1 MNKKKTFKSKKY
13 FNSYDLG
20 SWMNRINSKIEKSKF
35 AETLGGLGGIT
46 SLASGIASGA
56 GKLMNSNN
64 NSTTVGNALQGIGSI
79 ASNIPGIGGLIGTGV
94 QMLGNFTNAAF
105 GSNIDDSAVE
115 SIEDAASRQA
125 GFQSNASDNISLLS
139 DFSNLRNLGTVDVD
153 DVGSEG
159 WFSNKATKEAERL
172 TKLNEDANLKAWK
185 SLQGTAENI
194 EKQKNMN
201 LLANF
206 VAYGGDIE
214 SGRNGVTVV
223 GAGGTHEENKYGGVP
238 MGVDNEGIPN
248 LVEEG
253 EVIWND
259 YVFSNRLKV
268 PQDFKKRHKIKGE
281 SFADAAKEIQRI
293 SSEMPDLISLNT
305 MEANLNSLMN
315 VQEMIRIKSNKSKSN
330 RFNVGGKKGSAGIF
344 DADESAFNYGDLLKF
359 AQSGIEEVPDIEIPY
374 IDTDIPFSKLDATPK
389 YGTEVLKRSS
399 VSPIKMSPLRY
410 TPIIAGGISVLN
422 DWLGGNDPDYSNA
435 DLYEEAINNA
445 GRQIGYRPVGQYLDY
460 TPFDTEFY
468 TNRLGEIASSNRRNI
483 LNTSGGNRATAMAG
497 ILASDYNYGNQLGD
511 LARKAA
517 EFNMANKERVKGFN
531 RQTDTINSE
540 LGLKV
545 DMYNADSARQQAGMF
560 GNLASMRENIARN
573 KEAEH
578 SSNLTN
584 FIQGLADLGTE
595 ITDLDTLRWL
605 SENNVLKAK
614 GYKGANGGKFKK
626 RRYTV

>member
-1 MNKKKTFKSKKY
+1 MNKKKTFKNKKY

-20 SWMNRINSKIEKSKF
+20 SWMNRINSKIEESEF
-35 AETLGGLGGIT
+35 AEALGGLGGIT
-46 SLASGIASGA
+46 SLASGVASGA
-56 GKLMNSNN
+56 GKLMNPNN

-125 GFQSNASDNISLLS
+125 GLQSNASDNISLLS

-153 DVGSEG
+153 DIGSEG

-194 EKQKNMN
+194 EKQRNMN

-223 GAGGTHEENKYGGVP
+223 GAGGTHEENKYGGVQ

-281 SFADAAKEIQRI
+281 SFADAANEIQRI

-315 VQEMIRIKSNKSKSN
+315 IQEMIRNKKVKSNTNS
-330 RFNVGGKKGSAGIF
+330 FDEGG
-344 DADESAFNYGDLLKF
+344 
-359 AQSGIEEVPDIEIPY
+359 
-374 IDTDIPFSKLDATPK
+374 
-389 YGTEVLKRSS
+389 
-399 VSPIKMSPLRY
+399 IKMSPLRY

-445 GRQIGYRPVGQYLDY
+445 GRQIGYRSVGQYLDY

-468 TNRLGEIASSNRRNI
+468 TNKLGEIASSNRRNI

-511 LARKAA
+511 LARKAV
-517 EFNMANKERVKGFN
+517 EFNMTNKERVKGFN

-545 DMYNADSARQQAGMF
+545 DMYNADSARQQAEMF
-560 GNLASMRENIARN
+560 GNLLSMRENIARN

-614 GYKGANGGKFKK
+614 GYKGANGGKLKK

>member
-1 MNKKKTFKSKKY
+1 MNKKKTFKNKKY

-20 SWMNRINSKIEKSKF
+20 SWMNRINSKIEESEF
-35 AETLGGLGGIT
+35 AEALGGLGGIT
-46 SLASGIASGA
+46 SLASGVASGA
-56 GKLMNSNN
+56 GKLMNPNN

-125 GFQSNASDNISLLS
+125 GLQSNASDNISLLS

-153 DVGSEG
+153 DIGSEG

-194 EKQKNMN
+194 EKQRNMN

-223 GAGGTHEENKYGGVP
+223 GAGGTHEENKYGGVQ

-281 SFADAAKEIQRI
+281 SFADAANEIQRI

-315 VQEMIRIKSNKSKSN
+315 IQEMIRNKKVKSNTNS
-330 RFNVGGKKGSAGIF
+330 FDEGG
-344 DADESAFNYGDLLKF
+344 
-359 AQSGIEEVPDIEIPY
+359 
-374 IDTDIPFSKLDATPK
+374 
-389 YGTEVLKRSS
+389 
-399 VSPIKMSPLRY
+399 IKMSPLRY

-435 DLYEEAINNA
+435 DLYEDAINNA
-445 GRQIGYRPVGQYLDY
+445 GRQIGYRSVGQYLDY

-468 TNRLGEIASSNRRNI
+468 TNKLGEIASSNRRNI

-511 LARKAA
+511 LARKAV
-517 EFNMANKERVKGFN
+517 EFNMTNKERVKGFN

-545 DMYNADSARQQAGMF
+545 DMYNADSARQQAEMF
-560 GNLASMRENIARN
+560 GNLLSMRENIARN

-614 GYKGANGGKFKK
+614 GYKGANGGKLKK

>member
-1 MNKKKTFKSKKY
+1 MNKKKTFKNKKY

-20 SWMNRINSKIEKSKF
+20 SWMNRINSKIEESEF
-35 AETLGGLGGIT
+35 AEALGGLGGIT

-56 GKLMNSNN
+56 GKLMNPNN
-64 NSTTVGNALQGIGSI
+64 NSTVVGNALQGIGSI

-115 SIEDAASRQA
+115 SIEGAASRQA
-125 GFQSNASDNISLLS
+125 GLQSNASDNISLLS

-194 EKQKNMN
+194 EKQRNMN

-248 LVEEG
+248 LVEED

-281 SFADAAKEIQRI
+281 SFADAANEIQRI

-315 VQEMIRIKSNKSKSN
+315 IQEMIRNKKIKSSTNS
-330 RFNVGGKKGSAGIF
+330 FDEGG
-344 DADESAFNYGDLLKF
+344 
-359 AQSGIEEVPDIEIPY
+359 
-374 IDTDIPFSKLDATPK
+374 
-389 YGTEVLKRSS
+389 
-399 VSPIKMSPLRY
+399 IKMSPLRY
-410 TPIIAGGISVLN
+410 TPIVAGGISVLN

-517 EFNMANKERVKGFN
+517 EFNMTNKERVKGFN
-531 RQTDTINSE
+531 RQTDTILSE
-540 LGLKV
+540 LGLKA
-545 DMYNADSARQQAGMF
+545 DMYNADSARLQAGMF

-584 FIQGLADLGTE
+584 FIQGLSDLGTE

-614 GYKGANGGKFKK
+614 GYKSANGGKLKK

>member
-1 MNKKKTFKSKKY
+1 MNKKKTFKNKKY

-20 SWMNRINSKIEKSKF
+20 SWMNSINSKIEKSKF

-56 GKLMNSNN
+56 GKLMNPNN

-125 GFQSNASDNISLLS
+125 GLQSNASDNISLLS

-315 VQEMIRIKSNKSKSN
+315 IQEMIRNKKIKSSTNS
-330 RFNVGGKKGSAGIF
+330 FDEGG
-344 DADESAFNYGDLLKF
+344 
-359 AQSGIEEVPDIEIPY
+359 
-374 IDTDIPFSKLDATPK
+374 
-389 YGTEVLKRSS
+389 
-399 VSPIKMSPLRY
+399 IKMSPLRY
-410 TPIIAGGISVLN
+410 IPMVASGISVLN

-435 DLYEEAINNA
+435 DLYKEAINNA
-445 GRQIGYRPVGQYLDY
+445 RRQIGYRPVGQYLDY

-545 DMYNADSARQQAGMF
+545 DMYNADALARQAGMY
-560 GNLASMRENIARN
+560 GNLASMRENILRN

-584 FIQGLADLGTE
+584 FIQGLSDLGTE
-595 ITDLDTLRWL
+595 ITDLNTLKWL
-605 SENNVLKAK
+605 VDNNVLKGNA
-614 GYKGANGGKFKK
+614 YKGAYGGKIKK
-626 RRYTV
+626 RRGYTL

>member
-1 MNKKKTFKSKKY
+1 MNKKKTFKNKKY

-20 SWMNRINSKIEKSKF
+20 SWMNRINSKIEESEF
-35 AETLGGLGGIT
+35 AEALGGLGGIT

-56 GKLMNSNN
+56 GKLMNPNN

-105 GSNIDDSAVE
+105 GSNIDDSVVK

-125 GFQSNASDNISLLS
+125 GLQSNASDNISLLS

-214 SGRNGVTVV
+214 SGRNSVTVV

-238 MGVDNEGIPN
+238 MGVDNEGVPN

-281 SFADAAKEIQRI
+281 SFADAANEIQRI

-315 VQEMIRIKSNKSKSN
+315 VQEMIRNKKIKSNTNS
-330 RFNVGGKKGSAGIF
+330 FDVGG
-344 DADESAFNYGDLLKF
+344 
-359 AQSGIEEVPDIEIPY
+359 
-374 IDTDIPFSKLDATPK
+374 
-389 YGTEVLKRSS
+389 
-399 VSPIKMSPLRY
+399 IKMSPLRY
-410 TPIIAGGISVLN
+410 TPIVAGGISVLN

-531 RQTDTINSE
+531 RQTDTILSE

-614 GYKGANGGKFKK
+614 GYKSANGGKLKK